1 VVLETKPDGTPD
13 PESPHVSTLLER
25 IPQLNLEDEEGILL
39 IQLKPVEIGID
50 NYEISHIDYHT
61 IYLPIECIQR
71 VIPLTERAGRIL
83 EPRMGSFRVIIS
95 PSYFD
100 KQVRETWFRLGLR
113 KALRGGDVLVKALF
127 KDGLKIID
135 ETLRKAVEFGI
146 CELDYQDCSM
156 EDLEGKNIT
165 WIAEAFKYSRREPFK
180 FGDLNYILDAGVVL
194 KKSIGEENSQLLGPL
209 REVVEDAHK
218 KIDKIG
224 SMVGFFNHSQWNQSI
239 SKMEESNLLGT
250 TPAGFT
256 SLVLFLRWKER
267 FHKMNQKVDFSQL
280 DEDASEFAG
289 SINFENTVSAVW
301 MFGCFVGYENVTQEV
316 YTGEKYSFSSSTEPH
331 FTEKISKPEK
341 TITPDPS
348 IPKDT
353 TKAEADST
361 KKVKK
366 PVSAADATPGTD
378 TVEVTEDATKAV
390 ADSAKD
396 VKESVSAADASP
408 GTDTV
413 EVTEDATKAV
423 ADSAKDVKE
432 SLSTEV
438 TPSPEAEAEK
448 VLEDVTKAVED
459 SAEEAAK
466 IAREPAEAKRLV
478 EEQARIAEQQAQ
490 EEAARKEEERV
501 AKEMAATKDA
511 AAKILAEKNRKAE
524 AAVKKTAGES
534 GTKSKKKQKKE
545 TDSKNQGVQT
555 TSESESS
562 DETEEDV
569 TDETSGPNKDSGES
583 QRVSSQQ
590 IKAGRE
596 ELFEQNDLFEN
607 DQKDSNSGKK

>member
-1 VVLETKPDGTPD
+1 MRNLCKLVGVTYGEFQSWYNYGEIRICSSRVVDLETTPDGTPD

-61 IYLPIECIQR
+61 IYLPIESIQR

-83 EPRMGSFRVIIS
+83 EPRMRNFRVIIS

-100 KQVRETWFRLGLR
+100 KQVRETWFRFRLR
-113 KALRGGDVLVKALF
+113 KALRGGDILVKALF
-127 KDGLKIID
+127 RDRLKIID

-156 EDLEGKNIT
+156 EDLAGKNIT

-194 KKSIGEENSQLLGPL
+194 NNSIGEGNSQLLGPL
-209 REVVEDAHK
+209 RKVVEDAHK

-224 SMVGFFNHSQWNQSI
+224 SMVDFFNHSQWNQSI

-250 TPAGFT
+250 TPAGFK

-280 DEDASEFAG
+280 YEDASEFAG
-289 SINFENTVSAVW
+289 PINFEQTESAVW
-301 MFGCFVGYENVTQEV
+301 MFGCFVGYENITQEV
-316 YTGEKYSFSSSTEPH
+316 YTDEKYSFSSLTEPR

-348 IPKDT
+348 VPKDT

-361 KKVKK
+361 KEVKN
-366 PVSAADATPGTD
+366 P
-378 TVEVTEDATKAV
+378 
-390 ADSAKD
+390 
-396 VKESVSAADASP
+396 VSAADASP

-413 EVTEDATKAV
+413 EVIEDATKAG

-432 SLSTEV
+432 SVSTAGAPPKTDKE
-438 TPSPEAEAEK
+438 EAEK
-448 VLEDVTKAVED
+448 WLKPEPTPDPEPVVEATKPEDPKPVEV
-459 SAEEAAK
+459 EK
-466 IAREPAEAKRLV
+466 I
-478 EEQARIAEQQAQ
+478 EQAVKTDEVQKVDEEIDPVKVIAKEQKEAQIAEGQ
-490 EEAARKEEERV
+490 
-501 AKEMAATKDA
+501 
-511 AAKILAEKNRKAE
+511 
-524 AAVKKTAGES
+524 VK
-534 GTKSKKKQKKE
+534 KKKQGSQKKSPKRIKNYSE
-545 TDSKNQGVQT
+545 NMKKLKKIYTKPENNPKTDLKNQGVQT
-555 TSESESS
+555 PSEPKSS
-562 DETEEDV
+562 DETEGGD
-569 TDETSGPNKDSGES
+569 TDETSVTGQMKL
-583 QRVSSQQ
+583 
-590 IKAGRE
+590 I
-596 ELFEQNDLFEN
+596 
-607 DQKDSNSGKK
+607 